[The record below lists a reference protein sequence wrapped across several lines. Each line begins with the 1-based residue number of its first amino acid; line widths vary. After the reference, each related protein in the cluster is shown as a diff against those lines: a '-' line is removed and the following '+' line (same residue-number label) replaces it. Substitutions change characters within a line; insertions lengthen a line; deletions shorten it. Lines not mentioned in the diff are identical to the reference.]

1 MPRLDLLRALLA
13 TALLGCAVAAHALET
28 DRQQPLEV
36 NADSTDGTL
45 GDGVTVLRGHVYI
58 KQGTLRINADRADVE
73 KVEGKV
79 RQVVLYGD
87 PAVMVQEIEQ
97 QGVVEA
103 RAKTITY
110 HVGSGL
116 VTLEGGADVKHPQYE
131 ISGEQLTY
139 DLNAQH
145 FMGSGTDDGRIR
157 IRMDPEVED
166 AAGEN
171 APAPGADKG
180 ASPEQPAQAGGGDDS
195 GAKQP
200 ESAGGGDEEH
210 AGEGSGDGR

>member
-1 MPRLDLLRALLA
+1 MPRLDPLRALLA

-157 IRMDPEVED
+157 IRMDPEVEAD
-166 AAGEN
+166 THGPGGGRRGGRKRAGARGRQGRQPRTAGAGRRGRRQRREAAGI
-171 APAPGADKG
+171 
-180 ASPEQPAQAGGGDDS
+180 
-195 GAKQP
+195 
-200 ESAGGGDEEH
+200 
-210 AGEGSGDGR
+210 RRRRR